1 MHVEKCPVCNG
12 VGKVSGGFYNRG
24 GDCEFWMAFATS
36 PEQCRSCG
44 GKGYLVVPDEIEVK
58 NEIQVIPTEVGIS
71 RDVCPT
77 CGNKRSSPTGTGC
90 PAGSHNGNFSS
101 GIIKVR

>member
-12 VGKVSGGFYNRG
+12 VGQVSGGFYNRG

-44 GKGYLVVPDEIEVK
+44 GKGYLVVPDEEVK
-58 NEIQVIPTEVGIS
+58 NEIQEIDNTSIS
-71 RDVCPT
+71 RDVCPI
-77 CGNKRSSPTGTGC
+77 CGNKRSSPIGTGC
-90 PAGSHNGNFSS
+90 PAGSHYGNFSS
-101 GIIKVR
+101 GAIRV